1 MVAISNTEHEHWTR
15 LMIAPFPRLLS
26 PLQVG
31 TTNLKNRI
39 LMGSMHTGLEEAHDG
54 YAKMAAFYAERAR
67 GGVALMVTGGISPN
81 AQGKLGLGDGEPAFP
96 DCAEEHRVITSAVH
110 DAGGKI
116 LLQLLHAGR
125 YSKQAD
131 LVAPSAIRAP
141 INKFEPRE
149 MTEADILQTIEDFA
163 DATVLAAKVGY
174 DGVELM
180 GSEGYLVSEFL
191 VPRTNK
197 RTDDWGG
204 AWENRKRLFVEIV
217 RRSREKAGPDVILM
231 ARISVL
237 DLVEDGMTGAEA
249 MDLARSLEEV
259 GADILN
265 SGIGWHE
272 ARIPTIMNTVPRNAF
287 VWATKRIT
295 EAVSIPV
302 IASNR
307 INTPERAEEII
318 AAGDADMVSM
328 ARPFLADAD
337 FVAKAANGDSAG
349 INTCIACNQACLEN
363 IFSGR
368 VASCLVNPRACRE
381 TELSIRPTATAKKF
395 AVVGAGPGGMAAAV
409 TLAERGHAVTLFE
422 AADRLGGQFNMAMAI
437 PGKEDYGETIRYFTT
452 RLKRLAVDVRLST
465 RATTTDLTSGGYDEV
480 ILASGVTPRPLDL
493 KGVDHP
499 NVLSYV
505 DVLWHRKPVG
515 EKVAIIGAGGIGFD
529 IAEFLTNAKGP
540 IDPNAADID
549 GFLTEWG
556 IDATLTEPGGVAS
569 AGPNMHSDR
578 RITLCQRSE
587 QRFGRTLGKSTGWA
601 IRAALQMKGVEFVG
615 GVTYREIDDAGLHVT
630 IGDED
635 RVIEADTVVICAG
648 QEPAREL
655 QSSLEAAGLPV
666 HLIGGAD
673 EAAEL
678 DAQRAIDQA
687 VRLAST
693 M

>member
-1 MVAISNTEHEHWTR
+1 MT
-15 LMIAPFPRLLS
+15 APFPHLLS

-31 TTNLKNRI
+31 TTNLKNRV
-39 LMGSMHTGLEEAHDG
+39 LMGSMHTGLEEAPEG
-54 YAKMAAFYAERAR
+54 YARMAAFYAERAR

-81 AQGKLGLGDGEPAFP
+81 AQGKLGLGDGEPTFP
-96 DCAEEHRVITSAVH
+96 ESAEKHRLITSAVH
-110 DAGGKI
+110 EAGGKI

-125 YSKQAD
+125 YSKHPE

-141 INKFEPRE
+141 INKFEPKE

-163 DATVLAAKVGY
+163 DATVLAGEVGY

-191 VPRTNK
+191 ALRTNK

-217 RRSREKAGPDVILM
+217 RRSREKAGSDMILM

-237 DLVEDGMTGAEA
+237 DLVEGGMTGKEA
-249 MDLARSLEEV
+249 VDLARSLEAA

-265 SGIGWHE
+265 SGVGWHE

-295 EAVSIPV
+295 EVVSIPV

-307 INTPERAEEII
+307 INTPERAEEIL

-328 ARPFLADAD
+328 ARPFLADSD
-337 FVAKAANGDSAG
+337 FVAKAANGKSAE
-349 INTCIACNQACLEN
+349 INSCIACNQACLDN

-368 VASCLVNPRACRE
+368 IASCLVNPRACRE
-381 TELSIRPTATAKKF
+381 TELSITPAASAKKY
-395 AVVGAGPGGMAAAV
+395 AVVGAGPGGMAAAA
-409 TLAERGHAVTLFE
+409 TLAERGHDVTLFE
-422 AADRLGGQFNMAMAI
+422 AENKLGGQFNMAMAI

-452 RLKRLAVDVRLST
+452 RLHQLGVDARLST
-465 RATTTDLTSGGYDEV
+465 RAAPADLIEGGFEAV
-480 ILASGVTPRPLDL
+480 VLASGVTPRRLDL
-493 KGVDHP
+493 KGADHP
-499 NVLSYV
+499 KALSYV

-529 IAEFLTNAKGP
+529 VAEFLTSAKGP
-540 IDPNAADID
+540 IDPNDADID
-549 GFLTEWG
+549 GFLAEWG
-556 IDATLTEPGGVAS
+556 IDTTLTEAGGVAA
-569 AGPNMHSDR
+569 AGPTMHSAR
-578 RITLCQRSE
+578 QITLCQRSD

-601 IRAALQMKGVEFVG
+601 IRAALQMKGAGFVG

-630 IGDED
+630 IGGED
-635 RVIEADTVVICAG
+635 SVIEADTVVICAG
-648 QEPAREL
+648 QEPQREL
-655 QSSLEAAGLPV
+655 QGVLEATGLPV

-687 VRLAST
+687 VRLAAE

>member
-1 MVAISNTEHEHWTR
+1 MT
-15 LMIAPFPRLLS
+15 APFPFLLS

-31 TTNLKNRI
+31 TTSLKNRI
-39 LMGSMHTGLEEAHDG
+39 LMGSMHTGLEEEPDG
-54 YAKMAAFYAERAR
+54 YARMAAFYAERAR

-81 AQGKLGLGDGEPAFP
+81 DEGKLGLGEGEPAFP
-96 DCAEEHRVITSAVH
+96 DHAEKHGVITAAVH

-125 YSKQAD
+125 YSKQAN

-149 MTEADILQTIEDFA
+149 LTEADILQTIEDFA
-163 DATVLAAKVGY
+163 DATVLAAEVGY

-191 VPRTNK
+191 SPRTNK

-217 RRSREKAGPDVILM
+217 RRSREKAGLDVMLM

-237 DLVEDGMTGAEA
+237 DLVEGGMTGEEA
-249 MDLARSLEEV
+249 VDLARSLEQA

-272 ARIPTIMNTVPRNAF
+272 ARIPTIMNGVPHNAF
-287 VWATKRIT
+287 VWATKRIKQV
-295 EAVSIPV
+295 VSIPV

-307 INTPERAEEII
+307 INSPERAEMVL
-318 AAGDADMVSM
+318 ASGDADMVSM

-337 FVAKAANGDSAG
+337 FVAKAANDKSAE
-349 INTCIACNQACLEN
+349 INTCIACNQACLDN

-368 VASCLVNPRACRE
+368 VATCLVNPRACRE
-381 TELSIRPTATAKKF
+381 TELVIKPAATAKRI
-395 AVVGAGPGGMAAAV
+395 AVVGAGPGGMAAAA
-409 TLAERGHAVTLFE
+409 TLAERGHDVVLYE
-422 AADRLGGQFNMAMAI
+422 AEDRLGGQFNMAMAV
-437 PGKEDYGETIRYFTT
+437 PGKEDYGETIRYFKT
-452 RLKRLAVDVRLST
+452 RLDQLGVDIRLSA
-465 RATTTDLTSGGYDEV
+465 RATTEELTTNGFAAV
-480 ILASGVTPRPLDL
+480 ILASGVTPRKLTLP
-493 KGVDHP
+493 GADHP
-499 NVLSYV
+499 KAMNYV

-515 EKVAIIGAGGIGFD
+515 KKVVIIGAGGIGFD
-529 IAEFLTNAKGP
+529 VAEFLSHASDRVEQGP
-540 IDPNAADID
+540 AGVAE
-549 GFLTEWG
+549 FLDEWG
-556 IDATLTEPGGVAS
+556 IDTTLTEAGGVKSSGPAMRS
-569 AGPNMHSDR
+569 AR
-578 RITLCQRSE
+578 EITLCQRSDK
-587 QRFGRTLGKSTGWA
+587 RFGATLGKSTGWA

-615 GVTYREIDDAGLHVT
+615 GVTYRAIDGAGLHVT

-648 QEPAREL
+648 QEPARDL
-655 QSSLEAAGLPV
+655 MASLEDAGFPV
-666 HLIGGAD
+666 HLIGGAQ

-687 VRLAST
+687 VRLAAEI
-693 M
+693 

>member
-1 MVAISNTEHEHWTR
+1 MTT
-15 LMIAPFPRLLS
+15 PFPHLLS

-31 TTNLKNRI
+31 TTSLKNRI
-39 LMGSMHTGLEEAHDG
+39 LMGSMHTGLEEASDG
-54 YAKMAAFYAERAR
+54 YARMAAFYAERAR

-96 DCAEEHRVITSAVH
+96 DSAEKHRVITSAVH
-110 DAGGKI
+110 GAGGKI

-125 YSKQAD
+125 YSKQTD
-131 LVAPSAIRAP
+131 LVAPSPIRAL

-191 VPRTNK
+191 APHTNK
-197 RTDDWGG
+197 RTDNWGG
-204 AWENRKRLFVEIV
+204 VWENRKRLFVEIV
-217 RRSREKAGPDVILM
+217 RRSREKAGPDMILM
-231 ARISVL
+231 ARLSVL
-237 DLVEDGMTGAEA
+237 DLVEGGMTGAETV
-249 MDLARSLEEV
+249 DLAHSLEV
-259 GADILN
+259 AGADILN

-272 ARIPTIMNTVPRNAF
+272 ARIPTIMNSVPRNAF

-295 EAVSIPV
+295 EVVSIPV

-328 ARPFLADAD
+328 ARPFLADPN
-337 FVAKAANGDSAG
+337 FVAKAADGNSAG
-349 INTCIACNQACLEN
+349 INTCIACNQACLDN

-381 TELSIRPTATAKKF
+381 TELSIVPATSIKKV
-395 AVVGAGPGGMAAAV
+395 AVVGAGPGGMAAAT

-422 AADRLGGQFNMAMAI
+422 AEDRLGGQFNMAMAI
-437 PGKEDYGETIRYFTT
+437 PGKEDYGETIRYFSN
-452 RLKRLAVDVRLST
+452 RLDQLGVDIRLST
-465 RATTTDLTSGGYDEV
+465 RASAQDLTGGGYDAV

-493 KGVDHP
+493 KGADHP
-499 NVLSYV
+499 KAMSYV

-529 IAEFLTNAKGP
+529 IAEFLTSAAGP
-540 IDPNAADID
+540 IDPNDADID
-549 GFLTEWG
+549 GFLAEWG
-556 IDATLTEPGGVAS
+556 IDTTLTEAGGVAS
-569 AGPNMHSDR
+569 SGPEMHSAR
-578 RITLCQRSE
+578 SITLCQRSD

-601 IRAALQMKGVEFVG
+601 IREALRIKGVAFVG

-635 RVIEADTVVICAG
+635 TVIEADTVVICAG
-648 QEPAREL
+648 QEPRLEL
-655 QSSLEAAGLPV
+655 QASLEAAGLPV
-666 HLIGGAD
+666 HLIGGAA

-678 DAQRAIDQA
+678 DAQLAIDQA
-687 VRLAST
+687 VRLAAG

>member
-1 MVAISNTEHEHWTR
+1 
-15 LMIAPFPRLLS
+15 
-26 PLQVG
+26 
-31 TTNLKNRI
+31 
-39 LMGSMHTGLEEAHDG
+39 MHTGLEEAPEG
-54 YAKMAAFYAERAR
+54 YSRMVAFYAERAR

-96 DCAEEHRVITSAVH
+96 ESAEKHRLITSAVH
-110 DAGGKI
+110 EAGGKI

-125 YSKQAD
+125 YSKHPE

-141 INKFEPRE
+141 INKFEPKE

-163 DATVLAAKVGY
+163 DATVLAGEVGY

-191 VPRTNK
+191 ALRTNK
-197 RTDDWGG
+197 RMDDWGG

-217 RRSREKAGPDVILM
+217 RRSREKAGPDMILM

-237 DLVEDGMTGAEA
+237 DLVEGGMTGAEA
-249 MDLARSLEEV
+249 VDLARSLEAA

-265 SGIGWHE
+265 SGVGWHE

-295 EAVSIPV
+295 EVVSIPV

-307 INTPERAEEII
+307 INTPERAEEIL

-337 FVAKAANGDSAG
+337 FVAKAANGNSAE
-349 INTCIACNQACLEN
+349 INSCIACNQACLDN

-368 VASCLVNPRACRE
+368 IASCLVNPRACRE
-381 TELSIRPTATAKKF
+381 TELSITPAASAKKY
-395 AVVGAGPGGMAAAV
+395 AVVGAGPGGMAAAA
-409 TLAERGHAVTLFE
+409 TLAERGHDVTLFE
-422 AADRLGGQFNMAMAI
+422 AENKLGGQFNMAMAI

-452 RLKRLAVDVRLST
+452 RLHQLGVDVRLST
-465 RATTTDLTSGGYDEV
+465 RAAPADLIDGGFEAV
-480 ILASGVTPRPLDL
+480 ILASGVTPRRLDL
-493 KGVDHP
+493 KGADHP
-499 NVLSYV
+499 KALSYV
-505 DVLWHRKPVG
+505 DVLLHREPVG

-529 IAEFLTNAKGP
+529 VAEFLTSAEGP
-540 IDPNAADID
+540 IDPNDADIE
-549 GFLTEWG
+549 GFLAEWG
-556 IDATLTEPGGVAS
+556 VDTTLTEAGGVAT
-569 AGPNMHSDR
+569 AGPAMHSAR
-578 RITLCQRSE
+578 RITLCQRSD

-615 GVTYREIDDAGLHVT
+615 GVTYREIDDAGLHVMV
-630 IGDED
+630 GGED
-635 RVIEADTVVICAG
+635 SVIEADTVVICAG
-648 QEPAREL
+648 QEPQREL
-655 QSSLEAAGLPV
+655 LSALEAAGLPV

-687 VRLAST
+687 VRLAAE